1 MSRFANKWLYPLS
14 PAQTPGMPPAIR
26 ASYAVPAA
34 MQQFFSLDILATVV
48 HDRTM
53 TLWHEFDVKSNLFW

>member
-14 PAQTPGMPPAIR
+14 PAQTPGTPPAIR
-26 ASYAVPAA
+26 ANPRSPGCHSTV
-34 MQQFFSLDILATVV
+34 SLATVV

-53 TLWHEFDVKSNLFW
+53 TLWHEFDGKSNLFW

>member
-14 PAQTPGMPPAIR
+14 PAQTPGTPPAIR

-34 MQQFFSLDILATVV
+34 IQQFIQQPLF
-48 HDRTM
+48 M
-53 TLWHEFDVKSNLFW
+53 TEQ